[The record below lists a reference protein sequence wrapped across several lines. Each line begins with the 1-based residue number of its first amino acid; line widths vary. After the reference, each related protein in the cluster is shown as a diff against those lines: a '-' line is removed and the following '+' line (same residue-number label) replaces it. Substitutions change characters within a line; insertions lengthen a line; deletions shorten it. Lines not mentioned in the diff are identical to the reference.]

1 MIKKVLSL
9 TLAAIMI
16 FCMFSM
22 NASAA
27 SAIKRIDVDF
37 NAEIAGMTA
46 YDYQKIYTI
55 NTKNVGYLD
64 YFEGDNGIYIY
75 EGSKYIGYATLENGK
90 SYNFKINMRSYA
102 DIDKNVEV
110 YINGKKIDSN
120 NVSITKSVDPKG
132 DKCTVIQANYLG
144 VKVTD
149 SGNFFTRFFKAI
161 ANFFGG
167 IGNFFKSI
175 FK

>member
-1 MIKKVLSL
+1 MFKKILSL

-22 NASAA
+22 NAGAV

-37 NAEIAGMTA
+37 NTEIAGMTA

-64 YFEGDNGIYIY
+64 YFEGDNGIYVY
-75 EGSKYIGYATLENGK
+75 EGNKYYGYATLEKGK
-90 SYNFKINMRSYA
+90 TYTFKLNMRSYSE
-102 DIDKNVEV
+102 IDKSVEIF
-110 YINGKKIDSN
+110 INGEKVKSSDI
-120 NVSITKSVDPKG
+120 SIYKSVDPKG
-132 DKCTVIQANYLG
+132 DRCTIIQANYHN

-149 SGNFFTRFFKAI
+149 SGNFFTRIFKNI

-167 IGNFFKSI
+167 IGKFFKSI
-175 FK
+175 FG